1 MKGLHPEKREADGSH
16 SRLLCGAG
24 IPPFLAE
31 HSPVTTSLILSSG
44 LGADPAHFLKKCHQ
58 LKSSN
63 RGDEADRDHARFEGG
78 TIVTE
83 MIIDLD
89 QEQAHEQ
96 KDLSRSLKDRHIQ
109 MIAIGGAIGVGLFL
123 GAARAI
129 QKAGPGLM
137 LSYILGG
144 IVIFFI
150 MRALGELLLH
160 RPVAG
165 SFATY
170 AEEFVSPF
178 AGFATGWSY
187 WFMWVVVG
195 MAEIT
200 AVAVYINYWFPA
212 VPQWIP
218 ALITLIVLYG
228 MNMIAVKLFGELEF
242 WFALIKVVTIIALIV
257 IGLVIILFGVSPLGP
272 TAASLIFGA
281 MTAFCLSAFW
291 EWC

>member
-1 MKGLHPEKREADGSH
+1 M
-16 SRLLCGAG
+16 
-24 IPPFLAE
+24 
-31 HSPVTTSLILSSG
+31 
-44 LGADPAHFLKKCHQ
+44 
-58 LKSSN
+58 
-63 RGDEADRDHARFEGG
+63 
-78 TIVTE
+78 TE

-96 KDLSRSLKDRHIQ
+96 KDLSRSLKDHIQ

-150 MRALGELLLH
+150 MRALGELYFTDRWRVPCDLC
-160 RPVAG
+160 RRVRQ
-165 SFATY
+165 
-170 AEEFVSPF
+170 PF

-272 TAASLIFGA
+272 TASFSNLWSNDGFLPFGILGVVLTLQIVMFAYQGVELIGV
-281 MTAFCLSAFW
+281 TAGEAERS
-291 EWC
+291 

>member
-1 MKGLHPEKREADGSH
+1 
-16 SRLLCGAG
+16 
-24 IPPFLAE
+24 
-31 HSPVTTSLILSSG
+31 
-44 LGADPAHFLKKCHQ
+44 
-58 LKSSN
+58 
-63 RGDEADRDHARFEGG
+63 
-78 TIVTE
+78 

-212 VPQWIP
+212 VPQWLP
-218 ALITLIVLYG
+218 ALITLVILYG

-272 TAASLIFGA
+272 TASFSNLWSNDGFLPFGILGVVLTLQIVMFAYQGVELIGV
-281 MTAFCLSAFW
+281 TAGEAEILKGCCHTRSTP
-291 EWC
+291 